1 MLLLVHIMRKR
12 EWMLPGSYSG
22 METAMKL
29 DQLLE
34 RAHIFDQT
42 KELPAFKAIRIDSR
56 KVEPGDLFVCI
67 RGRREDGH
75 RYIPEALQRGAVAL
89 ILDSKKYREQY
100 DAQTTVI
107 YVPDTRKIL
116 PVLAACYFE
125 YPARETELIGV
136 TGTNGKTTVTT
147 IAHETFQN
155 LGFHPALIGTIQNY
169 AGEEKIDIETTTDT
183 TPDCL
188 ELHEILQ
195 YCCRKKANPVWMEV
209 SSIGLKNHRC
219 DRLDFEIGVF
229 LNLSKEHMEDHGTMA
244 DYFASKCRL
253 FSMVKRAVINSDDAY
268 GEKLIQKCEAQSLP
282 VFTFG
287 MWKRERADLSAE
299 NVAYTAEGLTFD
311 AVYQQSRV
319 SVRLSVPCEFEIYNV
334 LAVLSVCIL
343 KGFSLEE
350 AVKALPE
357 KIHVSG
363 RYEMIRKQD
372 TPAVIIDYAHTPDA
386 LEKLLFSIR
395 KSGQY
400 QKIFTVFGCGG
411 DRDPSKRSTM
421 GRISQQLSDYTVLTS
436 DNPRT
441 EEPHQI
447 IRDIEG
453 GMIKERNN
461 FISLSDRA
469 DAIRYALH
477 QAQPQDVVVIAGK
490 GHETYQVIGDEK
502 LYFSDKETV
511 LRYLV

>member
-1 MLLLVHIMRKR
+1 
-12 EWMLPGSYSG
+12 
-22 METAMKL
+22 MKL
-29 DQLLE
+29 KKILE
-34 RAHIFDQT
+34 AAHISYQT
-42 KELPAFKAIRIDSR
+42 GELPDIRKMTIDSR
-56 KVEPGDLFVCI
+56 KVEQGDLFICI
-67 RGRREDGH
+67 RGRKEDGH
-75 RYIPEALQRGAVAL
+75 RYIPEALQRGAVAI
-89 ILDSKKYREQY
+89 ILDSRKYKEMY
-100 DAQTTVI
+100 EAQTTVI

-116 PVLAACYFE
+116 PVLAASY
-125 YPARETELIGV
+125 YGNPSHETELIGV

-169 AGEEKIDIETTTDT
+169 AGDQKINIETTTET

-195 YCCRKKANPVWMEV
+195 HCSREKANPVWMEV
-209 SSIGLKNHRC
+209 SSIALKNHRC
-219 DRLDFEIGVF
+219 DSLNFEFGVF

-244 DYFASKCRL
+244 DYFASKCKL
-253 FSMVKRAVINSDDAY
+253 FSMVKRAVINIDDEY
-268 GEKLIQKCEAQSLP
+268 GEKLAEKCRAQSLP
-282 VFTFG
+282 FFTFG
-287 MWKRERADLSAE
+287 MWKKESTDLLAQNIE
-299 NVAYTAEGLTFD
+299 YDPEGLSFD
-311 AVYQQSRV
+311 AIYRENRV
-319 SVRLSVPCEFEIYNV
+319 RVKLSVPCEFEIYNV
-334 LAVLSVCIL
+334 LAVLAVCIL
-343 KGFSLEE
+343 KGFSLET
-350 AVKALPE
+350 AVKGLPK
-357 KIHVSG
+357 KIHVAG
-363 RYEMIRKQD
+363 RYEMIKKQD
-372 TPAVIIDYAHTPDA
+372 SPAVIIDYAHTPDA

-411 DRDPSKRSTM
+411 DRDSSKRSTM

-441 EEPHQI
+441 EEPRQI

-453 GMIKERNN
+453 GMIKDRNN
-461 FISLSDRA
+461 FIALIDRA

-490 GHETYQVIGDEK
+490 GHETYQILGQEK
-502 LYFSDKETV
+502 LYFSDKEMV